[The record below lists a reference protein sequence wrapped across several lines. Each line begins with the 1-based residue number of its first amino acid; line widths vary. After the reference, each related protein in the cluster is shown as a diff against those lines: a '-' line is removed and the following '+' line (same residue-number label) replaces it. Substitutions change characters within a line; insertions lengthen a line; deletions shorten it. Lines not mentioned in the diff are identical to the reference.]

1 MAGGAGLV
9 CPGRRLRGEVADV
22 DQIAV
27 HLPRHL
33 CLFFR
38 CTGDVQVA
46 LVDLRNGF
54 ADQLQRIARRIGQAQ
69 RGASTVS
76 TENTL
81 KPITS
86 AAIKANPRN
95 ARGAMFMFL
104 IDMDDL
110 SGRPLLRRVLLLTF
124 ASLSAAR

>member
-1 MAGGAGLV
+1 
-9 CPGRRLRGEVADV
+9 
-22 DQIAV
+22 
-27 HLPRHL
+27 
-33 CLFFR
+33 
-38 CTGDVQVA
+38 
-46 LVDLRNGF
+46 LRNGF
-54 ADQLQRIARRIGQAQ
+54 GDQLQRITRRIGQAQ
-69 RGASTVS
+69 RGAGAVS